1 MERYDSLANLK
12 DCLAQTG
19 IYTLDGTTLVDV
31 ELSAYAA
38 GLELALDAYEELL
51 GELFVETAETY
62 GLSCWENA
70 LGCSFSHVSL
80 AKRRKMLL
88 GQLAVSENDYTVSCL
103 EQALDSVG
111 IVATITEQPAE
122 QAITVVVTDAVRVVE
137 KTQAA
142 VRTLAELVLPAH
154 LSVRYDFTSVP
165 YLQADA

>member
-38 GLELALDAYEELL
+38 GLKLVLDAYEELL

-111 IVATITEQPAE
+111 IVATIT
-122 QAITVVVTDAVRVVE
+122 VVITDAVRVVE